1 MDNADRLTD
10 EVECLLQNARL
21 RSELEPFLD
30 EALLVVDTNQMP
42 TPAEN
47 QFLESLLAWESA
59 PILPISQWFQPT
71 LLLQPAG
78 QLDDLE
84 LHLRLH
90 EVIAQLFEKQIVL
103 QFTDHL
109 SDRELYQLIAR
120 DILPSREK
128 KVNLPDNRF
137 VWRCVDE
144 SSEPELWLKYY
155 ATEEERDV
163 WLEFN
168 PDGILPESCEPP
180 YCRSLPQ

>member
-30 EALLVVDTNQMP
+30 EALLVVDTQQMP
-42 TPAEN
+42 TTAEN

-59 PILPISQWFQPT
+59 PILPIAQWFQPA

-78 QLDDLE
+78 QLDDWE

-90 EVIAQLFEKQIVL
+90 EVIQLLFEKQIVL

-128 KVNLPDNRF
+128 RVILPDNRF
-137 VWRCVDE
+137 VWHCVDE
-144 SSEPELWLKYY
+144 SSEPEVWLKYY
-155 ATEEERDV
+155 ATEEEREM

-168 PDGILPESCEPP
+168 PEGVLPESSPPP
-180 YCRSLPQ
+180 YSRALPQ

>member
-30 EALLVVDTNQMP
+30 EAVLVVDTHQMP

-59 PILPISQWFQPT
+59 PILPIANWFEPA
-71 LLLQPAG
+71 LSLQPAG

-90 EVIAQLFEKQIVL
+90 EVIQQLFEKQIVL
-103 QFTDHL
+103 EFTDHL
-109 SDRELYQLIAR
+109 SDRELYQLISR

-128 KVNLPDNRF
+128 KVNLPDNRL
-137 VWRCVDE
+137 VWHCVDE
-144 SSEPELWLKYY
+144 ANDPELWLKHY
-155 ATEEERDV
+155 ATEEERDM

-168 PDGILPESCEPP
+168 PDATLPQSCPPP
-180 YCRSLPQ
+180 YPRRLPR

>member
-1 MDNADRLTD
+1 MENADRLTE

-30 EALLVVDTNQMP
+30 EALLVVDTHQMP
-42 TPAEN
+42 TTAEN
-47 QFLESLLAWESA
+47 QFLASLLAWESA
-59 PILPISQWFQPT
+59 PILPIAQWFQPT

-84 LHLRLH
+84 LHLQLH
-90 EVIAQLFEKQIVL
+90 EVIHQLFEKQIVL
-103 QFTDHL
+103 QMTDHL

-120 DILPSREK
+120 DILSSREK
-128 KVNLPDNRF
+128 KVDLPDNRF

-155 ATEEERDV
+155 ATEEERQV
-163 WLEFN
+163 WQEFN
-168 PDGILPESCEPP
+168 PDGVLPESCSPP
-180 YCRSLPQ
+180 YSRTLPQ

>member
-30 EALLVVDTNQMP
+30 EALLVVDTQQMP
-42 TPAEN
+42 TNAEN

-59 PILPISQWFQPT
+59 PILPIAQWFQPA
-71 LLLQPAG
+71 LLLQPAS

-84 LHLRLH
+84 LHLQLH
-90 EVIAQLFEKQIVL
+90 EVIQQLASKQIVL

-128 KVNLPDNRF
+128 QVNLPDNRF

-144 SSEPELWLKYY
+144 TSEPELWLKYY
-155 ATEEERDV
+155 ASEEERDV

-168 PDGILPESCEPP
+168 PGSELPALCSPP
-180 YCRSLPQ
+180 YSRTLPQ